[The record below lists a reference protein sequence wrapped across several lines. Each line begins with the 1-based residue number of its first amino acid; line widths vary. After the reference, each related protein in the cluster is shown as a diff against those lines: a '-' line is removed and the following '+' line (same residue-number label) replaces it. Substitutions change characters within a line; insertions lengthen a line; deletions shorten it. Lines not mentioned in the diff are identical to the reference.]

1 MKNIRK
7 SVLIRSVVIAA
18 IFCVLGLSWSLKDRL
33 SGNGDETLMSVD
45 SGNPIADGLEGAL
58 IEGIRTDAAAS
69 TAEEQ
74 SAAEGGSE
82 LLGSV
87 GMSGTIS
94 AYPDRIAEKEK
105 TEEKTEKD
113 VSAASETPEENRKLI
128 YVYVCGEVQKPGVYR
143 CAADARVTDAVE
155 LAGGATEQ
163 AAALALNLAAPLQD
177 GQMLW
182 LPSQEEYETLRNDV
196 QRPEGELPVCALS
209 PDDGGTEKNAAADGR
224 INLNTAEKEALMTL
238 PGIGAQKAEK
248 IIAYRTEHG
257 GFGSAEE
264 IKQIPGIKQKAYE
277 KLKDRI
283 TVQ

>member
-1 MKNIRK
+1 MKNNRK
-7 SVLIRSVVIAA
+7 SVLIRSAVIAA
-18 IFCVLGLSWSLKDRL
+18 VLCVLGLSWSLRDRL
-33 SGNGDETLMSVD
+33 SGDSGETLISAD
-45 SGNPIADGLEGAL
+45 SGNAAMEYAEDVLPAAIS
-58 IEGIRTDAAAS
+58 TDAAALGAAAEQFAVS
-69 TAEEQ
+69 GTAETV
-74 SAAEGGSE
+74 
-82 LLGSV
+82 SV
-87 GMSGTIS
+87 R
-94 AYPDRIAEKEK
+94 AVPAV
-105 TEEKTEKD
+105 TE
-113 VSAASETPEENRKLI
+113 APEEERQLI

-182 LPSQEEYETLRNDV
+182 LPSQEEYEALRQDTQSRGEFPACV
-196 QRPEGELPVCALS
+196 QPA
-209 PDDGGTEKNAAADGR
+209 DDGGREKDAAADGR
-224 INLNTAEKEALMTL
+224 INLNTAGKEALMTL